1 MWGTS
6 TKGESV
12 LWGSSAPWGSNGDN
26 GYSVLWGT
34 SVVWGTS
41 NENENE
47 AIPIEL
53 EGEK

>member
-1 MWGTS
+1 L
-6 TKGESV
+6 V
-12 LWGSSAPWGSNGDN
+12 LWGSSAPWGSSGDY

-47 AIPIEL
+47 AIPIEI